1 VSGFTFAS
9 RASIP
14 DDVMVREL
22 GGESVLLNLSNS
34 QYYGLDAVGADM
46 WQALTTAGSL
56 QDAYERL
63 LAEYDVTPETLRQD
77 LEQLVEKLA
86 AQGLIRLEG

>member
-22 GGESVLLNLSNS
+22 GSESVLLNLSNS